1 VSGSL
6 PIILGFSIR
15 RCVPCHV
22 CAVAVVQAK
31 APACMLLVAR
41 EQRFVVSLFFF
52 GFAKLRVRNPGPTA
66 PQGLLDPDRYRSCDS
81 IIDPTRGKR
90 VCPDRIGIGSVCKLC
105 KHMNE
110 FWYNNNGSFIF

>member
-1 VSGSL
+1 MSGSL

-41 EQRFVVSLFFF
+41 EQRFVVSLFFLDLQRF
-52 GFAKLRVRNPGPTA
+52 VESRCSVITNPELKPA
-66 PQGLLDPDRYRSCDS
+66 CRCL
-81 IIDPTRGKR
+81 
-90 VCPDRIGIGSVCKLC
+90 
-105 KHMNE
+105 
-110 FWYNNNGSFIF
+110 